1 MIDTRRKSGFAALL
15 FAAMFLA
22 VAALTPS
29 TANAHCPNVT
39 VNLHGIDC
47 RIHVCVITP
56 NGRYCDTVVNG
67 TTIIPVVGGL
77 SVSGVV
83 IDTGSGP
90 VSIAQGACVDNIR
103 VAPGCCV
110 KVCVT
115 TDPISGCTIVN
126 ITPAS
131 NPC

>member
-1 MIDTRRKSGFAALL
+1 MINTERKTGFAMLLFAALL
-15 FAAMFLA
+15 MAAT
-22 VAALTPS
+22 ALTPRIAS
-29 TANAHCPNVT
+29 AHCPDVT

-47 RIHVCVITP
+47 RIYICVITP

-83 IDTGSGP
+83 IDTGNGP

-115 TDPISGCTIVN
+115 TDMVTGCTIVN
-126 ITPAS
+126 ITPAT

>member
-1 MIDTRRKSGFAALL
+1 MIDTGRKVGFTAML
-15 FAAMFLA
+15 FAAMFIIT
-22 VAALTPS
+22 AALTLK
-29 TANAHCPNVT
+29 TASAHCPDVT

-47 RIHVCVITP
+47 RINICVITP

-77 SVSGVV
+77 NVSGVV

-90 VSIAQGACVDNIR
+90 VSIAQGTCVDNIR

-115 TDPISGCTIVN
+115 TDMVSGCTIVN
-126 ITPAS
+126 ITPAT